1 VKPIKLKCTNFH
13 LRAKMSEDRFSYEVS
28 REQWEMEHDP
38 AYNKWLDN
46 NAQWWADY
54 DLATPSPMARHF
66 DTNRHAQ
73 LWADYDRKLEKIMP
87 LNVSDKGGSF
97 TPVPQGTHVAVCN
110 MIVDLGMQET
120 PFGNKHQ
127 LYVRWELPNERL
139 EYGEEKKEGPMVV
152 GKFYTASL
160 NEKAN
165 LRHDLEA
172 WRGRAFTGEELS
184 EFDVFTVLG
193 IPCQLTVT
201 HNDAGK
207 AKVAGVTGIPKG
219 MDKPKAEN
227 PLVKYSE
234 PGDESQWD
242 LVPKWL
248 QDIVMK
254 GVSEKVPV
262 SQVDTDTSFDQ
273 SIPF

>member
-1 VKPIKLKCTNFH
+1 MTQ
-13 LRAKMSEDRFSYEVS
+13 DRFEFEVT
-28 REQWEMEHDP
+28 RQMWEAENDP
-38 AYNKWLDN
+38 AYNKWLDATY
-46 NAQWWADY
+46 AQW
-54 DLATPSPMARHF
+54 
-66 DTNRHAQ
+66 
-73 LWADYDRKLEKIMP
+73 WADYDRKLEKIMP

-139 EYGEEKKEGPMVV
+139 EYGEEKKDGPMVV

-172 WRGRAFTGEELS
+172 WRGRAFTGEELA

-262 SQVDTDTSFDQ
+262 SQVATDTSFDQ